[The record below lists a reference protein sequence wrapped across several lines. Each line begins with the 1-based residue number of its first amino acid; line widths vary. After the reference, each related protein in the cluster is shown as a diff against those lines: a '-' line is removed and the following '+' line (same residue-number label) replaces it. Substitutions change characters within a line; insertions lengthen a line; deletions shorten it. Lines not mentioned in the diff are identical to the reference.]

1 MAQRLC
7 FDERTRIEVMSEA
20 GLSVAEMAD
29 RLGRCRSTVYR
40 ELGGGGGCDGY
51 RAGRAHRRAGVD
63 AARPKVHKLAG
74 DAVLAGEVAEGLK
87 LRWSPHAISADLHTR
102 GMAVCAE
109 TIYRACYAN
118 NNTSGLKAGSWQSLP
133 RGRRRRKPR
142 SRCETAKRSALGP
155 YRPLTQRPQQADD
168 RSEPGHWEGDLM
180 IGANN
185 ASAIATLVERVSRL
199 TLVVPLPH
207 GYSADNVTRA
217 VTAAFGRQPAEM
229 AKTLTWD
236 QGSEMARWADIEH
249 NCNIEVFFCQAR
261 SPWQRPSNEQT
272 NGLLRRWLPKSTN
285 LNLNP
290 IQLALIQ
297 DNLNHMPRKLH
308 NWNSA
313 QHTDHHGRSVATTSR
328 ACPRSRF
335 QDRFSRRVIEQI

>member
-1 MAQRLC
+1 MVGEESATEPMEVFSMAQRLC

-40 ELGGGGGCDGY
+40 ELGRGGGRDGY
-51 RAGRAHRRAGVD
+51 RAGRAHRRTGVD

-313 QHTDHHGRSVATTSR
+313 QHTYTALCRNH
-328 ACPRSRF
+328 
-335 QDRFSRRVIEQI
+335 Q

>member
-1 MAQRLC
+1 M
-7 FDERTRIEVMSEA
+7 
-20 GLSVAEMAD
+20 
-29 RLGRCRSTVYR
+29 
-40 ELGGGGGCDGY
+40 
-51 RAGRAHRRAGVD
+51 
-63 AARPKVHKLAG
+63 
-74 DAVLAGEVAEGLK
+74 
-87 LRWSPHAISADLHTR
+87 
-102 GMAVCAE
+102 CAE

-249 NCNIEVFFCQAR
+249 NCTSKCSSAKHDPRGNAPATNKPTDCYDAG
-261 SPWQRPSNEQT
+261 SPKAPT
-272 NGLLRRWLPKSTN
+272 STST
-285 LNLNP
+285 P
-290 IQLALIQ
+290 Y
-297 DNLNHMPRKLH
+297 
-308 NWNSA
+308 NS
-313 QHTDHHGRSVATTSR
+313 R
-328 ACPRSRF
+328 
-335 QDRFSRRVIEQI
+335 

>member
-40 ELGGGGGCDGY
+40 ELGRGGGRDGY
-51 RAGRAHRRAGVD
+51 RAGRAHRRTGVD

-199 TLVVPLPH
+199 TLA
-207 GYSADNVTRA
+207 G
-217 VTAAFGRQPAEM
+217 AAAARLQRRQR
-229 AKTLTWD
+229 D
-236 QGSEMARWADIEH
+236 
-249 NCNIEVFFCQAR
+249 
-261 SPWQRPSNEQT
+261 PS
-272 NGLLRRWLPKSTN
+272 R
-285 LNLNP
+285 
-290 IQLALIQ
+290 
-297 DNLNHMPRKLH
+297 H
-308 NWNSA
+308 
-313 QHTDHHGRSVATTSR
+313 RSVWSSTR
-328 ACPRSRF
+328 
-335 QDRFSRRVIEQI
+335 

>member
-40 ELGGGGGCDGY
+40 ELGRGGGRDGY
-51 RAGRAHRRAGVD
+51 RAGRAHRRTGVD

-109 TIYRACYAN
+109 TIYRACYANN

-217 VTAAFGRQPAEM
+217 VTAAFGRQPAQLR
-229 AKTLTWD
+229 KTLTWD
-236 QGSEMARWADIEH
+236 
-249 NCNIEVFFCQAR
+249 
-261 SPWQRPSNEQT
+261 T
-272 NGLLRRWLPKSTN
+272 
-285 LNLNP
+285 
-290 IQLALIQ
+290 
-297 DNLNHMPRKLH
+297 
-308 NWNSA
+308 
-313 QHTDHHGRSVATTSR
+313 HTVIVPGRG
-328 ACPRSRF
+328 
-335 QDRFSRRVIEQI
+335 RV

>member
-261 SPWQRPSNEQT
+261 SPWQRPQQRT
-272 NGLLRRWLPKSTN
+272 NQRT
-285 LNLNP
+285 
-290 IQLALIQ
+290 
-297 DNLNHMPRKLH
+297 
-308 NWNSA
+308 
-313 QHTDHHGRSVATTSR
+313 ATTLAPQKHQPQPQPHTTR
-328 ACPRSRF
+328 VDPRQPQPHAPQTPQLELSPTHLHCTLS
-335 QDRFSRRVIEQI
+335 QPPVELAESP